1 MKNNF
6 SKKLLQWHF
15 EENTREMPWKGEKD
29 PYKIWLSEII
39 LQQTKVEQGLK
50 YYENFIK
57 TFPSIMD
64 LAKASDTIVFKM
76 WESLGYYN
84 RCRNL
89 LETARVIAKNGGIF
103 PTTYNDIIELK
114 GVGTY
119 TAAAI
124 SSFAYNLP
132 YAVVDGNVYRI
143 LSRYF
148 GDTTPIDATEG
159 KKKYAELAQ
168 NLLDKTNPALYNQA
182 IMDFGATV
190 CKPKL
195 ALCSICC
202 LNKKCIAYLTNTVF
216 ELPIKVK
223 KKVIKK
229 RNFLYFIV
237 AQKNQI
243 LVSKRTKADV
253 WKNLYEFYLLEQEK
267 EFIITAQNITSYLPE
282 IIKKEHYKIEFISN
296 LFTQK
301 LTHQHIKTHFI
312 KINIDKPIKINNHQW
327 VTKSQF
333 NKLPFS
339 AIVNDFLQNDERHL
353 IFNK

>member
-6 SKKLLQWHF
+6 SKKLLEWHF
-15 EENTREMPWKGEKD
+15 EENKREMPWKGEKNA
-29 PYKIWLSEII
+29 YKIWLSEII

-50 YYENFIK
+50 YYIKFIK
-57 TFPSIMD
+57 TFPTIID
-64 LAKASDTIVFKM
+64 LANAKDTLVFKM
-76 WESLGYYN
+76 WEGLGYYN
-84 RCRNL
+84 RCKNL
-89 LETARVIAKNGGIF
+89 LETARYITKNGGVF
-103 PTTYNDIIELK
+103 PSKYNDIIQLK

-124 SSFAYNLP
+124 ASFAYNLP

-143 LSRYF
+143 LSRYY

-195 ALCSICC
+195 TLCSICC
-202 LNKKCIAYLTNTVF
+202 LNKKCIAYNTNTVF
-216 ELPIKVK
+216 DLPIKAK

-229 RNFLYFIV
+229 RNFLYFII
-237 AQKNQI
+237 AQKDQI
-243 LVSKRTKADV
+243 LISKRTKEDV

-267 EFIITAQNITSYLPE
+267 EFTINEQNIASYLPE
-282 IIKKEHYKIEFISN
+282 IIKKECYKIEFIST
-296 LFTQK
+296 LYTQK

-312 KINIDKPIKINNHQW
+312 KINIDNPIKINNHQW
-327 VTKSQF
+327 VTKNQF
-333 NKLPFS
+333 AKLPFS
-339 AIVNDFLQNDERHL
+339 AIVNDFLQNDDTQL